1 MPTFERFEPSNHQ
14 VPRSTTAHNN
24 NKQFN
29 QRFYRNCAPKAYF
42 NNSNKDYHH
51 HQHQQQQQQ
60 QQQQLPGSG
69 FQPPGTT
76 CNHGDASGFSGID
89 HCFTMAAINSTGD
102 SFPCRW
108 PANPKIDVSSTC
120 DPIHRNAAPATQ
132 SSACEVFPFVMSSV
146 QRCPSARN
154 VDVPPPPDMTC
165 VNLGQAIPGHS
176 DLVQV
181 NPCHSN
187 LGQGQV
193 SRGNPSFAVQRTAS
207 SYSGENPRRAPQS
220 GSHFH
225 SLKSTPKFM
234 STISDNF
241 KHQPNTRT
249 TEAPDFSGPKF
260 SKNKPTPASLAV
272 HWSGPQKDRFSNH
285 NHDDLFNK
293 RHSTRK
299 LVMSCLAPRMTWN
312 KQTSNDDSLVRLR
325 KDIRQKRRKKSSRGT
340 TAETVKSAERE
351 NCQNGQAKMELTQRD
366 FNPLT
371 DGQATKLED
380 ALHCLRFQVHEQAVP
395 RLGSEKP
402 KREESASSLSHFL
415 HNNNNDSASVGKRM
429 ISQTNFNYNSG
440 NSEPEV
446 QQSQQSNNNSIPNG
460 GSIVTM
466 AREMLKKNCFQST
479 GSKIKNSCE
488 VYTLVDPNLGLDED
502 DEERNI
508 RRKISDR
515 WMKLTQSGDHG
526 QIVEPVSK
534 ASKMSRSSLN
544 TLQSQ
549 NNQDS
554 SDAGQLVT
562 IPDAGVFSTSK
573 KSRMYISN
581 NVHLRR
587 VYQPSGVI
595 NYLVQKF
602 KHRQPKLCEGGQGY
616 DQTVRNV
623 VKNLHDSWLEQ
634 SQCDVA
640 IVTDDGEIM
649 AHQAVLSSFSPSLA
663 SLFKSS
669 KPHTE
674 HDNNPDIPHPIL
686 MINMSEFSRDI
697 IADTLHFLYTTD
709 IKLDISNVSQFV
721 LVARRL
727 ELPVLSKIC
736 DDYLLNS
743 GNLDNL
749 LLHYLIA
756 NNCELATIASSLETR
771 IAQNFEVLWTKK
783 HIVKLSRT
791 LLLGILNHP
800 ELSISEINK
809 FHAVAKWLE
818 YNKTERIKYVCD
830 LMKMVDFGKIE
841 INSLLT
847 TVKNLDW
854 MFTNELM
861 RTKMLNAYK
870 FVELSLIQKCLT
882 INY

>member
-1 MPTFERFEPSNHQ
+1 MPTFERFEPNSQ
-14 VPRSTTAHNN
+14 QFPRSTAHNN
-24 NKQFN
+24 NNKQFI
-29 QRFYRNCAPKAYF
+29 QRFYRNYAPKAYF
-42 NNSNKDYHH
+42 NNSNKDHHYH
-51 HQHQQQQQQ
+51 HQQQQQQ
-60 QQQQLPGSG
+60 CLSGSG
-69 FQPPGTT
+69 FHPPGTA
-76 CNHGDASGFSGID
+76 CSRGDASGYSGFD
-89 HCFTMAAINSTGD
+89 HCFTTAAINSTGD
-102 SFPCRW
+102 SFPWQW
-108 PANPKIDVSSTC
+108 PGNSKVNVTNTRDQINWNV
-120 DPIHRNAAPATQ
+120 APATQ
-132 SSACEVFPFVMSSV
+132 PSACEVFPFVTSSV
-146 QRCPSARN
+146 QVCPSVRN
-154 VDVPPPPDMTC
+154 IDAPPPPEMAC
-165 VNLGQAIPGHS
+165 INLGQTIPGHS
-176 DLVQV
+176 NLVQV

-187 LGQGQV
+187 LSQV
-193 SRGNPSFAVQRTAS
+193 NRGNPGFAVPRTAS
-207 SYSGENPRRAPQS
+207 SYSGEHPSQRSPQT

-225 SLKSTPKFM
+225 HLKSTPKFM

-241 KHQPNTRT
+241 KHQPSAKT
-249 TEAPDFSGPKF
+249 TDAQDFSSPKF
-260 SKNKPTPASLAV
+260 SKNKPMPGSLTV
-272 HWSGPQKDRFSNH
+272 HWSGSQKDRLSIH
-285 NHDDLFNK
+285 NHDELFSK

-312 KQTSNDDSLVRLR
+312 KQTSNDDSLVRPR
-325 KDIRQKRRKKSSRGT
+325 KDVRLKKRKKSSRGT
-340 TAETVKSAERE
+340 TAETVKSTERE
-351 NCQNGQAKMELTQRD
+351 NGQNGQVKMELTQRD
-366 FNPLT
+366 FNPLNDDHT
-371 DGQATKLED
+371 TKLEN
-380 ALHCLRFQVHEQAVP
+380 AFQCLRFQVQEQVTP
-395 RLGSEKP
+395 RLDSEKP

-415 HNNNNDSASVGKRM
+415 QNNDGSATTTKRM

-460 GSIVTM
+460 SIVTM

-479 GSKIKNSCE
+479 GGKIKNSCE

-526 QIVEPVSK
+526 QCVEPVTK
-534 ASKMSRSSLN
+534 ASKNSRSSLN

-554 SDAGQLVT
+554 SDAGQLIT

-602 KHRQPKLCEGGQGY
+602 KHRQPKLSEGGQGY

-634 SQCDVA
+634 NQCDVA

-663 SLFKSS
+663 ALFKSS

-756 NNCELATIASSLETR
+756 NNCELTTIASSLETR

-830 LMKMVDFGKIE
+830 LMKMVDFSKIE

-854 MFTNELM
+854 MFTNEAM

-870 FVELSLIQKCLT
+870 FVELSLIER
-882 INY
+882 